1 MAKKKAARKAARKK
15 TSRKKTPTRSKTRTS
30 KPTKVDTPDS
40 PPKEELS
47 QKEREQLFEAYIER
61 SKKEFMMYV
70 RGLTI
75 KSGYGPQPFHEC
87 ATDFQIKVLEDI
99 APSLEAEQRGEMP
112 LVRRVWLERT
122 KKASKDT
129 DLGSILSWFVAFPTR
144 PMFLQVGAADRD
156 QAGIV
161 KRRINDILYYNP
173 WLNDFIEVKSYEIL
187 SKSGLAQIEIVA
199 ADIAGSHGETP
210 DVLVLNELSH
220 VTKWEFIQNL
230 MDNAAGVPQGM
241 ILAATNAG
249 IIGTKAHKL
258 REQAKESK
266 NWYFHTFQEPAP
278 WLTQED
284 LEEAKQSNS
293 PSRYKRLFKGV
304 WSSGKGDALDE
315 NDIDRCF
322 ARGNKIGPIYE
333 PNPDHVYVAG
343 LDLGVS
349 HDHSGAVIL
358 GVHREAQKVQ
368 LAQMK
373 SWKPSVRMYD
383 KLEVD
388 LQAVEDWCFSMWK
401 VFRVVWF
408 GYDPTQAKLMA
419 QRLMRRGVPMREFT
433 FASGPNLTDMAVSMI
448 QSIEDGTLDCFDDEE
463 GSLRRDFGKFNIVE
477 RLMGGRVD
485 KDTGEKPASY
495 KLVAVSDEFGHADV
509 GTALAIALP
518 RAMKILEMSF
528 FDPNEVLATPEDDEN
543 DMSEDEVEVMDPEL
557 KAIYE
562 VYDRGL

>member
-1 MAKKKAARKAARKK
+1 M
-15 TSRKKTPTRSKTRTS
+15 SEEQQLS
-30 KPTKVDTPDS
+30 
-40 PPKEELS
+40 PKE
-47 QKEREQLFEAYIER
+47 QQQLLEAYIER
-61 SKKEFMMYV
+61 SKTDFLMYAK
-70 RGLTI
+70 GLTLR
-75 KSGYGPQPFHEC
+75 SGYGPKPFNEC
-87 ATDFQIKVLEDI
+87 VADFQLKVLGDL
-99 APSLEAEQRGEMP
+99 APSLQAEQQGQMP
-112 LVRRVWLERT
+112 PIRRVWLERT

-129 DLGSILSWFVAFPTR
+129 DLGIILSWFVAFPVR
-144 PMFLQVGAADRD
+144 PMYIQVGAADKD

-161 KRRINDILYYNP
+161 KRRIEETLYYNA
-173 WLNDFIEVKSYEIL
+173 WLNDFIEIKNYIIH
-187 SKSGLAQIEIVA
+187 SKSGLAQIDIVA

-220 VTKWEFIQNL
+220 VTKWEFVQNL

-258 REQAKESK
+258 REQASESK
-266 NWYFHTFQEPAP
+266 NWYFHTFEQPAP

-284 LEEAKQSNS
+284 LDEAKKSNS
-293 PSRYKRLFKGV
+293 TSRYKRLFWGQ

-315 NDIDRCF
+315 TDIDRCF
-322 ARGNKIGPIYE
+322 KRGEKVGPILTPKDE
-333 PNPDHVYVAG
+333 HVYIGA

-349 HDHSGAVIL
+349 HDHSGGVIL
-358 GVHREAQKVQ
+358 GVHREAQKIQ

-373 SWKPSVRMYD
+373 GWAPSVKMYG

-388 LQAVEDWCFSMWK
+388 LQAVEDWCFAMWQT
-401 VFRVVWF
+401 FRVVWF

-433 FASGPNLTDMAVSMI
+433 FSSGANLTDMAVSMV
-448 QSIEDGTLDCFDDEE
+448 QSVEEGILDCWDDEDGR
-463 GSLRRDFGKFNIVE
+463 LRRDFGKFNIVE

-485 KDTGEKPASY
+485 KDTGEKAASY

-518 RAMKILEMSF
+518 RAMRILEMSF
-528 FDPNEVLATPEDDEN
+528 FDPNDVLATPD
-543 DMSEDEVEVMDPEL
+543 EDEVEITEGELEVMDPDL
-557 KAIYE
+557 KAIYDLYE
-562 VYDRGL
+562 GG